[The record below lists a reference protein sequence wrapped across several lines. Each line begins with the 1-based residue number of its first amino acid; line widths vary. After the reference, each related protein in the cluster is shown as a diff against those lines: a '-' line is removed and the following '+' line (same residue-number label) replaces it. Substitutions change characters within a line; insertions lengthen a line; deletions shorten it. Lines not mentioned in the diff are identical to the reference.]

1 MRLLARIL
9 LSLSLPFLALS
20 CAKKEEA
27 ELTVYTYDSFVA
39 EWGAGPRLATLF
51 EKETGIKVK
60 FVSKGDGGQ
69 VLSAAILERK
79 APKADI
85 LLGLDNQLAPKVLG
99 AELLRPYAA
108 KGLDSLAPWLRF
120 DPSKRLT
127 PFDYGHFAI
136 IWDSAKL
143 KSPPASLEDLTKP
156 EYAKKLILMD
166 PRTSTPGLGFL
177 AWTKAV
183 YGPAWG
189 LYWKRLAPSILAMTP
204 GWDTGYGLFTA
215 GEAPLVISY
224 ATSPAYHLEN
234 DKTERYK
241 ALEFKEGHPVQIEAA
256 GILKDCPHPRNAER
270 FLDFLLS
277 PEAQAELPLTQYMYP
292 VVEETRLPGSYS
304 LALKPARTLSIDSS
318 GLSEDAKAA
327 AEILAASGK

>member
-1 MRLLARIL
+1 MRLPARIL
-9 LSLSLPFLALS
+9 LFLALPILVLS
-20 CAKKEEA
+20 CSNKEEA

-39 EWGAGPRLATLF
+39 DWGAGPKLAALF
-51 EKETGIKVK
+51 EKETGIKVR

-79 APKADI
+79 VPKADI
-85 LLGLDNQLAPKVLG
+85 LLGLDNQLAPKALK
-99 AELLRPYAA
+99 ADLLRPYSA
-108 KGLDSLAPWLRF
+108 KGLENLDPLLRF
-120 DPSKRLT
+120 DPSLRLT
-127 PFDYGHFAI
+127 PFDYGHFAV

-143 KSPPASLEDLTKP
+143 KTPPRSLEDLTKP

-189 LYWKRLAPSILAMTP
+189 EYWKRLAPSILAMTP

-241 ALEFKEGHPVQIEAA
+241 ALEFPEGHPVQIEAA
-256 GILKDCPHPRNAER
+256 GIIKDCPHPRNAER

-277 PEAQAELPLTQYMYP
+277 PQAQAELPLTQYMYP
-292 VVEETRLPGSYS
+292 VVADTRLPESYS
-304 LALKPARTLSIDSS
+304 IALRPAKTLNIDASE
-318 GLSEDAKAA
+318 LSEDAKAA
-327 AEILAASGK
+327 AQILAATGK